1 MFRPT
6 EGFAHTETIV
16 PPHGSFAPCETIY
29 PSNGGIILAEG
40 MMPFQ
45 GGFGM
50 ADTHAKF
57 LDDIR
62 GSHSCRQPKDYFEE
76 LMMTDPRM
84 LHHLASLVAEY
95 LKLIK
100 TSTVTNNGT
109 DTYKF
114 NNVIAPSRTGSSD
127 GAATRQQSRGGGDSR
142 RIEQTQN
149 KQSERKQLIDLNRET
164 GNQSDRAAQ
173 LSSAGKRAAAQMNT
187 FGWCATGV
195 QNALAKAGMP
205 EFRGKFHGWQ
215 AREVLL
221 KSGKFEEVPLSQVRE
236 GDIVCRKTNSNLRDA
251 NAKYGH
257 VAIIGKNQNG
267 KLMEY
272 SDHAKAFD
280 PKHPRYSQTVV
291 LRLKPQYA

>member
-1 MFRPT
+1 MLKPN

-16 PPHGSFAPCETIY
+16 PPHGSFAPCETFY
-29 PSNGGIILAEG
+29 PSNGGIMPAEG

-45 GGFGM
+45 GGFAM

-62 GSHSCRQPKDYFEE
+62 GSHSCRHPKDYVEE

-84 LHHLASLVAEY
+84 FHHLASLVAEY

-109 DTYKF
+109 DTNCF
-114 NNVIAPSRTGSSD
+114 NNVIAPSRAESSLGDSGVPPTRRSSGRGSERTQAKESE
-127 GAATRQQSRGGGDSR
+127 RQQP
-142 RIEQTQN
+142 IE
-149 KQSERKQLIDLNRET
+149 INRDT
-164 GNQSDRAAQ
+164 GNPSDRAAK
-173 LSSAGKRAAAQMNT
+173 LSSAGKQAAAEMNT
-187 FGWCATGV
+187 VGKCATGV

-205 EFRGKFHGWQ
+205 EFKGKFHGWQ

-221 KSGKFEEVPLSQVRE
+221 RSGKFEEVPLSQVRE
-236 GDIVCRKTNSNLRDA
+236 GDVVCRKTNSNLRDA

-257 VAIIGKNQNG
+257 VAIIGKQNG

-272 SDHAKAFD
+272 SDHARAFD
-280 PKHPRYSQTVV
+280 PNHPRYSHTVV
-291 LRLKPQYA
+291 LRFKPQYA